1 MCTGQLRAAEARA
14 KREREELT
22 SEEKYLRQVEKMV
35 KVAVRLQG
43 GSNLSHFR
51 G

>member
-1 MCTGQLRAAEARA
+1 MYTGQLRAAEARA

-22 SEEKYLRQVEKMV
+22 SEEKYLRQVEKM
-35 KVAVRLQG
+35 AVRLQG